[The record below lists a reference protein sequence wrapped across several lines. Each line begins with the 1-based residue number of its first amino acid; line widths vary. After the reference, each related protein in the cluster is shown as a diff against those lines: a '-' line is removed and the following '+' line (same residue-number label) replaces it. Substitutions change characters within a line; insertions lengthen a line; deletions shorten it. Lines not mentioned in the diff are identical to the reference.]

1 MSSYK
6 TTLKRGINIISVPTT
21 KPIKIDNVFSSDISG
36 ATFWRL
42 NKNGKWV
49 DKEEVNFIN
58 HNFET
63 KNFKILQPLEVLKI
77 DMPHEITIDWDIKF
91 TSHTKH
97 LYTKIEFA
105 KGFDYKEALHLA
117 NLSSL
122 VYKQESEIKEIL
134 KKYYDYE
141 NYEFY
146 NHAPYDKNEPLE
158 NIVNFI
164 KYFDAKFEPV
174 DLQFLRLSK
183 YDSKN
188 QHVVIFVFRGSIV
201 AQDWLVNFK
210 ASKKDFLNDK
220 NEGDVH
226 RGFNSEFEKFVDIM
240 KNDEIFKLEEK
251 ICKINE
257 INKNTKIL
265 LTGHSKGG
273 AIATLVGCFLT
284 KLGINKDNLE
294 IYTFGAPPVGDRDF
308 AKRYDNR
315 VNLFRVVNKND
326 PIPFT
331 PIIAGLKHFGK
342 EIVLKGDDENWHHID
357 DYINNLMDKVENG
370 E

>member
-1 MSSYK
+1 MAAFK

-42 NKNGKWV
+42 NKNGRWV
-49 DKEEVNFIN
+49 DKEEVNFVN

-77 DMPHEITIDWDIKF
+77 DLPQDITINWDIKF
-91 TSHTKH
+91 TSHTQN
-97 LYTKIEFA
+97 LYTKIEFT

-122 VYKQESEIKEIL
+122 VYKKEDEIYEIL
-134 KKYYDYE
+134 EKYYDYKD
-141 NYEFY
+141 YEFY
-146 NHAPYDKNEPLE
+146 DHAPFDNNTPLE
-158 NIVNFI
+158 NILNFI

-188 QHVVIFVFRGSIV
+188 QHVVIFVFRGSLV

-210 ASKKDFLNDK
+210 ASQECFF
-220 NEGDVH
+220 NEKSEGEVH
-226 RGFNSEFEKFVDIM
+226 RGFNSEMEKFVDIM
-240 KNDEIFKLEEK
+240 KNDQIFNLEEK
-251 ICKINE
+251 ISKINA

-265 LTGHSKGG
+265 LAGHSKGG
-273 AIATLVGCFLT
+273 AIATLVGCYLS

-294 IYTFGAPPVGDRDF
+294 IYTFGAPPVGNSEF
-308 AKRYDNR
+308 ANRYNEK
-315 VNLFRVVNKND
+315 VNLYRIVNKND
-326 PIPFT
+326 PVPAT
-331 PIIAGLKHFGK
+331 PILAGLKHFGTK
-342 EIVLKGDDENWHHID
+342 IVLNSNDENWHDIN
-357 DYINNLMDKVENG
+357 DYINNLMDRIENVE
-370 E
+370 